1 MAILDIIP
9 NENVNIQDIID
20 TLTHHGAV
28 FTYQDVDDNGVI
40 KSLDLTQLFSEN
52 AKNNKWAK
60 YKPHIH
66 PSLFKEYG
74 DYNTEDKRAGLTIKY
89 AVLSDNGTYTQNAVR
104 GLYTDAENWSYNL
117 PKGGEKEP
125 FRFGDYRGYQ
135 ANSYPLLRANYA
147 KNVVNRVPSG
157 TGVFSFPF
165 YSSLPRDIADSDGEG
180 ATFDLSKNLQF
191 SDIDMYIE
199 GGWYNLGD
207 GYLACFVVKQ
217 NSSPIDY
224 GFNWFDLTSLRLCD
238 KKLKDGGDEITV
250 YDFVT
255 GVDANT
261 TSETYWLVGGI
272 VLKGTNK
279 DIFLSIPYFDDTH
292 YHSVAFQKYTPSY
305 SMSLE
310 VTGWSKYPTESVWH
324 DIKWAA
330 TDDYIA
336 YPASNNSYLK
346 LRVDVDLSSWS
357 SNTFT
362 FTAQN
367 TRIYCPTTGKT
378 QYCSIY
384 NKSFNIE
391 ASAGVINGSGTLYLG
406 ADDLFTMT
414 DLYDQY
420 DIEVQVMTST
430 NKWETLYWVGF
441 EGRSSY

>member
-1 MAILDIIP
+1 MAIIP
-9 NENVNIQDIID
+9 NSEIQLAAEIGQVLNNAGGSVDVYKP
-20 TLTHHGAV
+20 LTF
-28 FTYQDVDDNGVI
+28 FT
-40 KSLDLTQLFSEN
+40 KE

-74 DYNTEDKRAGLTIKY
+74 DYNTEDKCAGLTIKY
-89 AVLSDNGTYTQNAVR
+89 VILSDNGTYTQNAVR
-104 GLYTDAENWSYNL
+104 NLYSDSENWSYNL

-125 FRFGDYRGYQ
+125 FRIVDYRGYQ
-135 ANSYPLLRANYA
+135 TNSYPLLRANYA

-199 GGWYNLGD
+199 GAWFNLGN

-217 NSSPIDY
+217 DSNPIDY

-255 GVDANT
+255 GVDAST

-292 YHSVAFQKYTPSY
+292 YHSVAFQTYTPSY
-305 SMSLE
+305 FMSLE

-324 DIKWAA
+324 DIVWAV

-336 YPASNNSYLK
+336 FPISSNSYLK
-346 LRVDVDLSSWS
+346 IRVDVDLSGWS

-362 FTAQN
+362 FTPQN
-367 TRIYCPTTGKT
+367 TRIYCSTTGVT
-378 QYCSIY
+378 NYCSIY
-384 NKSFNIE
+384 NSSFNIQS
-391 ASAGVINGSGTLYLG
+391 SAGVITDSGTLYLG
-406 ADDLFTMT
+406 ADDLFGMT
-414 DLYDQY
+414 ELYEQY
-420 DIEVQVMTST
+420 DIEIQVNVGNDTWKSFA
-430 NKWETLYWVGF
+430 WIGF
-441 EGRSSY
+441 EGRNEY

>member
-1 MAILDIIP
+1 MAVFSIIP
-9 NENVNIQDIID
+9 NENVNIQDIVD
-20 TLTHHGAV
+20 TLVHNGAV
-28 FTYQDVDDNGVI
+28 FTYEDIDNNGALTT
-40 KSLDLTQLFSEN
+40 LDLRQLFSEN

-89 AVLSDNGTYTQNAVR
+89 VILSDNGTYTQNAVR

-125 FRFGDYRGYQ
+125 FRLGDYRGYQ
-135 ANSYPLLRANYA
+135 TNSYPLLRANYI

-157 TGVFSFPF
+157 TGVFSLPF
-165 YSSLPRDIADSDGEG
+165 YSSLPMDIADSDGDG
-180 ATFDLSKNLQF
+180 ASFDLSKNLQF

-199 GGWYNLGD
+199 GAWFNLGD

-217 NSSPIDY
+217 DNSPIDY

-255 GVDANT
+255 GVDTNT
-261 TSETYWLVGGI
+261 TSKNYWLVGGI
-272 VLKGTNK
+272 VLKGASK
-279 DIFLSIPYFDDTH
+279 DIFLSIPYFDNNH
-292 YHSVAFQKYTPSY
+292 YHSVCYQPYTPTY
-305 SMSLE
+305 WVLLE
-310 VTGWSKYPTESVWH
+310 VTGWSKYPTERVWH
-324 DIKWAA
+324 DIVWAA

-336 YPASNNSYLK
+336 YPVISNSYLK
-346 LRVDVDLSSWS
+346 IRAEVDLSSWS
-357 SNTFT
+357 SNSFT
-362 FTAQN
+362 FTARN
-367 TRIYCPTTGKT
+367 TRIYCPTTGVT
-378 QYCSIY
+378 QYCSIF
-384 NKSFNIE
+384 NESFNIDS
-391 ASAGVINGSGTLYLG
+391 SAGVINGSGTLYLG
-406 ADDLFTMT
+406 ADDLFAMT
-414 DLYDQY
+414 ELYDQY
-420 DIEVQVMTST
+420 DIEVQVKTST

>member
-1 MAILDIIP
+1 MAVIP
-9 NENVNIQDIID
+9 NSDIQLATEIGQVLNSAGGSVNVNQP
-20 TLTHHGAV
+20 LTF
-28 FTYQDVDDNGVI
+28 FT
-40 KSLDLTQLFSEN
+40 EA

-89 AVLSDNGTYTQNAVR
+89 VILSDNGTYTQNAVR

-125 FRFGDYRGYQ
+125 FRLGDYRGYQ
-135 ANSYPLLRANYA
+135 TNSYPLLRANYA

-165 YSSLPRDIADSDGEG
+165 YSSLPKDIADSDDD
-180 ATFDLSKNLQF
+180 ANFDLSKNLQF
-191 SDIDMYIE
+191 YDIDMYIE
-199 GGWYNLGD
+199 GAWFNLGD

-217 NSSPIDY
+217 DSSPIDY

-261 TSETYWLVGGI
+261 TSKTYWLVGGI

-305 SMSLE
+305 WISME

-324 DIKWAA
+324 DIVWAA

-336 YPASNNSYLK
+336 FPVSSNSYLK
-346 LRVDVDLSSWS
+346 IRVDVDLSGWS

-362 FTAQN
+362 FTSQN
-367 TRIYCPTTGKT
+367 TRIYCSTTGVT
-378 QYCSIY
+378 NYCSIY
-384 NKSFNIE
+384 NSGFNIQP
-391 ASAGVINGSGTLYLG
+391 SAGVITDSGTLYLG
-406 ADDLFTMT
+406 ADDLFGMT
-414 DLYDQY
+414 ELYDQY